1 MRKIKAGIAVLIVL
15 FLSGCATLTVSKGT
29 FTQVELLPKVLL
41 VDEIVL
47 DKGVN
52 LPQEEI
58 IKGREILYN
67 AFKKELPD
75 YEILLEK
82 PAEGKNYLLAKVKI
96 TLVRKKRPSLIILF
110 TNPLLSASLCNAEL
124 TLYFCQ
130 DNLSQTEVFKTHFSN
145 KGAVAAGGSLRAD
158 YYACHYLLEKL
169 VQRTAKEINRLR
181 Q

>member
-1 MRKIKAGIAVLIVL
+1 MRKIKAGITVLAVL

-58 IKGREILYN
+58 IKGKEILYN

-82 PAEGKNYLLAKVKI
+82 PAEGKNYLLAKAKI
-96 TLVRKKRPSLIILF
+96 TLIRKKRPQLLVLIG
-110 TNPLLSASLCNAEL
+110 NPFLSGSLCSGEL

-130 DNLSQTEVFKTHFSN
+130 DNLKRTEVFKVYLPKKAIFYS
-145 KGAVAAGGSLRAD
+145 GALRSD
-158 YYACHYLLEKL
+158 YYAYHQFLEKL
-169 VQRTAKEINRLR
+169 VQRTAKELTNYGK
-181 Q
+181 